1 MKYAFIL
8 AELLMYPLS
17 VVCRVLGVTQSG
29 FHAWRAR
36 VSSPRDHARDR
47 LRADIHKVFDS
58 HRGRYGAPRLTRVL
72 RAQHGYTGSENRIKA
87 LMRAMSLAARAG
99 RKFKVTTDSA
109 HALPI
114 APNLLGQDF
123 SCDSS
128 AESTSH
134 AKAPDQV
141 WLSDI
146 TYLWTREGWL
156 YVCAVLDLFTRK
168 IVGWAMAGHMTRELV
183 LEALRMAHATRKPAP
198 GLIFHSDRGS
208 QYACHEVR
216 DWLAARAMRQSMSG
230 TGNCYDNA
238 PMESFWHSLKVEET
252 HGLDFATRAE
262 AKHCVFGY
270 IEGWYNT
277 TRMHSSL
284 NYQSPI
290 QFERECNAKLMKAA
304 NDDLSTSNLSTAS
317 SKNSQT
323 ARLNKRAA

>member
-1 MKYAFIL
+1 VKYAFIL
-8 AELLMYPLS
+8 AELLIYPLS
-17 VVCRVLGVTQSG
+17 VVCRLLGVTASG
-29 FHAWRAR
+29 FHAWRTREPSA
-36 VSSPRDHARDR
+36 RDHARQR
-47 LRADIHKVFDS
+47 LCADIKHVFED
-58 HRGRYGAPRLTRVL
+58 HRGRYGAPRLYRVL
-72 RAQHGYTGSENRIKA
+72 RLQHGYTGSLNRIKA
-87 LMRAMSLAARAG
+87 LMRAMGLRAKAG
-99 RKFKVTTDSA
+99 RKFSVTTDSS

-123 SCDSS
+123 SCDTS

-168 IVGWAMAGHMTRELV
+168 IVGWAIDAHMTRELV
-183 LEALRMAHATRKPAP
+183 LDALRMAMATRQPAS
-198 GLIFHSDRGS
+198 GLIFHSDRGC
-208 QYACHEVR
+208 QYASHEVR
-216 DWLAARAMRQSMSG
+216 DWLTAQAMRQSMSG

-252 HGLDFATRAE
+252 HGQDFATRAE
-262 AKHCVFGY
+262 ARHCVFGY

-284 NYQSPI
+284 GYQSPV
-290 QFERECNAKLMKAA
+290 QFERECHAKLIGAA
-304 NDDLSTSNLSTAS
+304 NDNLSTDQDN
-317 SKNSQT
+317 NSLS
-323 ARLNKRAA
+323 ARLIKRVA

>member
-1 MKYAFIL
+1 VKYAFIL

-29 FHAWRAR
+29 FHAWCRR
-36 VSSPRDHARDR
+36 GPSRREQERDCLSAAIRK
-47 LRADIHKVFDS
+47 LFEV
-58 HRGRYGAPRLTRVL
+58 HRGRYGAPRICRVL
-72 RAQHGYTGSENRIKA
+72 RAHDGYTGSLNRIQK
-87 LMRAMSLAARAG
+87 LMRAMGLCAKAG
-99 RKFKVTTDSA
+99 KKYKATTDSG
-109 HALPI
+109 HSLPI
-114 APNLLGQDF
+114 AANLLGQDF
-123 SCDSS
+123 SCDASV
-128 AESTSH
+128 ESTSH

-156 YVCAVLDLFTRK
+156 YVCAVLDLFTRR
-168 IVGWAMAGHMTRELV
+168 IVGWAIAEHMTRQLV
-183 LEALRMAHATRKPAP
+183 LDAMRMARDRRQPAP

-208 QYACHEVR
+208 QYASQEVR
-216 DWLAARAMRQSMSG
+216 DWLAAQAMRQSMSG
-230 TGNCYDNA
+230 TGNCFDNA

-252 HGLDFATRAE
+252 HGQDFATRAE

-284 NYQSPI
+284 SYKSPA
-290 QFERECNAKLMKAA
+290 QFERECNAKAAA
-304 NDDLSTSNLSTAS
+304 NDDPATVSRN
-317 SKNSQT
+317 NSQT

>member
-36 VSSPRDHARDR
+36 VPSPRDLARDR
-47 LRADIHKVFDS
+47 LRTDIRKVFDI
-58 HRGRYGAPRLTRVL
+58 HRGRYGAPRLYRVM
-72 RAQHGYTGSENRIKA
+72 REQHGYSGSLNRIKA
-87 LMRAMSLAARAG
+87 LMRGLGLCAKAG
-99 RKFKVTTDSA
+99 KKFRVTTDSA
-109 HALPI
+109 HSLPI
-114 APNLLGQDF
+114 APNLLGQNF
-123 SCDSS
+123 SCDTS

-134 AKAPDQV
+134 AKAPNQV

-156 YVCAVLDLFTRK
+156 YVCAVLDLFTRR
-168 IVGWAMAGHMTRELV
+168 IVGWAIEAHMTRDLV
-183 LEALRMAHATRKPAP
+183 LDALQMAYATRKPGP
-198 GLIFHSDRGS
+198 GLIFHSDRGC
-208 QYACHEVR
+208 QYASHEVR
-216 DWLAARAMRQSMSG
+216 HWLTAKAMRQSMSG

-238 PMESFWHSLKVEET
+238 PMESFWHSMKVEET
-252 HGLDFATRAE
+252 HGQDFATRAE

-284 NYQSPI
+284 GYQSPA
-290 QFERECNAKLMKAA
+290 QFEHSRNAELIEAA
-304 NDDLSTSNLSTAS
+304 NDDLSTVSSN
-317 SKNSQT
+317 NSQS
-323 ARLNKRAA
+323 ARLTKRAA